1 MSAKLRFTHAGYT
14 LISHLFRRYLTENDL
29 DTQQAES
36 VTIRHFYN
44 WIQAQIE
51 LGKLF
56 PDKDNLKEV
65 YNLEDEPFEF
75 VEELF
80 SNPFSACAKLYS
92 WWPLLT
98 LAGRPKPR
106 QKVTAIA
113 LTVAVQYEDGVIA
126 RFPMPLGLQSEP
138 FTEGMAL
145 ALWRGQITMVGQM
158 LKSKS
163 LDQIHDLITAAG
175 ETDANLDIAV
185 SEQFVSDITGE
196 DDEEYESD
204 ED

>member
-1 MSAKLRFTHAGYT
+1 MAAKLRFNHAGYT
-14 LISHLFRRYLTENDL
+14 LISHLFRRFLTETDK
-29 DTQQAES
+29 DTKEAET
-36 VTIRHFYN
+36 VTIRQFYN

-51 LGKLF
+51 SGGLF
-56 PDKDNLKEV
+56 PDRADLQEL
-65 YNLEDEPFEF
+65 YEIDEDAFDF
-75 VEELF
+75 VEEMF
-80 SNPFSACAKLYS
+80 DNPFNACAKLYS

-98 LAGRPKPR
+98 LAGRPKP
-106 QKVTAIA
+106 KNKISAIA
-113 LTVAVQYEDGVIA
+113 LTVAVQYDDGVIA

-163 LDQIHDLITAAG
+163 LDEIHDIITAAG

-185 SEQFVSDITGE
+185 SEQFVSDIMN
-196 DDEEYESD
+196 EEPSD